1 MNGIVN
7 QISRLIDIRTD
18 IIEALKENN
27 DPDVLAT
34 IDGDIDNA
42 KYADLVP
49 AVQELKSDGGALASY
64 AQRNTTLMNPEVLEG
79 ITAIRPSGFR
89 DWPSL
94 DFTSL
99 PSGITSIGNSAFYGC
114 SNLALT
120 SLPSGITSIGN
131 YAFYGCNNLALTSLP
146 SGITSIGTYAF
157 YNCPNL
163 ALTSLP
169 SGITSIGDYTFRS
182 CSSLALTSLPS
193 GVTNIDTYAFRGC
206 TSLTTL
212 TFLGTPSGTISSTA
226 FSGCTNLLTINV
238 PWASGAKANAPWG
251 ATNATINYNYTP

>member
-1 MNGIVN
+1 MNEIVN

-18 IIEALKENN
+18 IIEALKEKN
-27 DPDVLAT
+27 DPDVLAA

-49 AVQELKSDGGALASY
+49 AVQELKSDLGALASY
-64 AQRNTTLMNPEVLEG
+64 AQRNTTLMNPEALEG

-94 DFTSL
+94 
-99 PSGITSIGNSAFYGC
+99 
-114 SNLALT
+114 ALT
-120 SLPSGITSIGN
+120 SLPSGITSIGAN
-131 YAFYGCNNLALTSLP
+131 
-146 SGITSIGTYAF
+146 AF
-157 YNCPNL
+157 YNCTNL

-169 SGITSIGDYTFRS
+169 SGITSIGDSAFRG

-193 GVTNIDTYAFRGC
+193 GIPSINTYTFYNCANLALTSLPSGITSIGSNTFQGC

-212 TFLGTPSGTISSTA
+212 TFLGTPSGSIDSTA
-226 FSGCTNLLTINV
+226 FAGCTNLLTINV
-238 PWASGAKANAPWG
+238 PWASGARPGAPWG
-251 ATNATINYNYTP
+251 ATNATINYTYTP

>member
-1 MNGIVN
+1 MNEIVN

-49 AVQELKSDGGALASY
+49 AVQELKSDLGALASY
-64 AQRNTTLMNPEVLEG
+64 AQRNTTLMNPEALEG
-79 ITAIRPSGFR
+79 ITEIRPSGFR

-94 DFTSL
+94 ALTSL
-99 PSGITSIGNSAFYGC
+99 PSGITSIGANTFYGC
-114 SNLALT
+114 TKLALT

-131 YAFYGCNNLALTSLP
+131 YTFRGCTKLALTSLP
-146 SGITSIGTYAF
+146 SGITSIGS
-157 YNCPNL
+157 N
-163 ALTSLP
+163 
-169 SGITSIGDYTFRS
+169 TFQ
-182 CSSLALTSLPS
+182 
-193 GVTNIDTYAFRGC
+193 GC

-212 TFLGTPSGTISSTA
+212 TFLGTPSGSIDSTA
-226 FSGCTNLLTINV
+226 FTGCTNLLTINV
-238 PWASGAKANAPWG
+238 PWASGAKTGAPWG
-251 ATNATINYNYTP
+251 ATNATINYNYIP